1 MKRLT
6 RRQQEV
12 LDFIQEWIRE
22 KRYPPSVREIAT
34 RFGLKSASGVHKH
47 VKALVRKNYIAKD
60 DFLSRSIRVL
70 GEGDTPQL
78 SQGNPA
84 LKVPVTGIL
93 VAGGSV
99 LRTNTDAASL
109 AVSSAMLPEPRD
121 AYALQIGGDHMQDDG
136 LVDGDWVLVMPHRN
150 IRNGQVVVATVRALE
165 TVIRR
170 FHRDQETVRLE
181 GLQPGQ
187 PAVSLPARDVH
198 VQGVVAGVWRQ
209 FR

>member
-12 LDFIQEWIRE
+12 LDFIQEWIRD

-70 GEGDTPQL
+70 GEAATTSTPAAGDTVL
-78 SQGNPA
+78 
-84 LKVPVTGIL
+84 LPVTGIL

-99 LRTNTDAASL
+99 IRTDSQAAPV
-109 AVSSAMLPEPRD
+109 AVSGHMLGDRRD
-121 AYALQIGGDHMQDDG
+121 AFALLVGGAHLSRDG
-136 LVDGDWVLVMPHRN
+136 LQDGDSVLVMPHHPV
-150 IRNGQVVVATVRALE
+150 RNGLVVLATVKALE
-165 TVIRR
+165 TVVRR
-170 FHRDQETVRLE
+170 FHREGEAVRLE
-181 GLQPGQ
+181 GLSADQT
-187 PAVSLPARDVH
+187 AVDLPARDVH
-198 VQGVVAGVWRQ
+198 LQGVVAGVWRQ